1 MTTAP
6 SAPWLQMWSRC
17 RLTAQRV
24 KVGEMVSRGD
34 PVGKGG
40 YWCLNLVDLMVKSI
54 KSCALLDICW
64 GTVTHTYLS
73 EAFIAHSAQ
82 LRLHLRVCVS
92 GPDGDR
98 RLPEGS
104 SRHNGWRRLSFEKII
119 DRSKFVPVFARD
131 TVWTDVASVR
141 GPLLTCVLKTQKCC
155 VGWCL
160 FRDQEGRCGE
170 WLVWIVVK
178 HNGLTVT
185 KQTYCWCVL
194 IGWLWSYNKRFLLIS
209 LVSNDSK

>member
-1 MTTAP
+1 MEERRETRDKVEGVKRSCGVIEKTQKATDERCCMTTAP

-40 YWCLNLVDLMVKSI
+40 YWCLNLVDLMVESI
-54 KSCALLDICW
+54 KSCVLLDICW
-64 GTVTHTYLS
+64 GTVTHTCLS

-119 DRSKFVPVFARD
+119 DRSKFVPVFACD
-131 TVWTDVASVR
+131 TVWTDVASVK
-141 GPLLTCVLKTQKCC
+141 GPLLTCVLKTQKPHDF
-155 VGWCL
+155 VSGGAYSDA
-160 FRDQEGRCGE
+160 RKAG
-170 WLVWIVVK
+170 VVDD
-178 HNGLTVT
+178 
-185 KQTYCWCVL
+185 
-194 IGWLWSYNKRFLLIS
+194 WSE
-209 LVSNDSK
+209 